1 MPLPPAPF
9 LPAEVG
15 LPHHPSSLRHEDYLG
30 LLDARSLPRLQAVI
44 EALVRRLG
52 FDHFM
57 FGAMPVTEN
66 ALAPPVVFGTYP
78 GEWLERYREQRLY
91 RIDPAARHCQAHDF
105 SIPWTN
111 RFFNASVETAAFY
124 EDARSFGISAGGVCP
139 LPYRGMETSGMGFAR
154 DQDADAAL
162 PDVFRALQGML
173 LIGCYAHETLE
184 RLLLRSQPL
193 DEMPPLTVRERECL
207 LYVAAG
213 LSDSL
218 IAERLSMSVRTVRF
232 HIANARRKLNASGR
246 QQMIARAVH
255 SGLISI

>member
-1 MPLPPAPF
+1 MPPAPF

-15 LPHHPSSLRHEDYLG
+15 LLPHPSPLRHEDYLG
-30 LLDARSLPRLQAVI
+30 LLDARSLPRLQTAI
-44 EALVRRLG
+44 GRLVRRLG

-57 FGAMPVTEN
+57 FGALPVTESV
-66 ALAPPVVFGTYP
+66 PETPIVFGTYP
-78 GEWLERYREQRLY
+78 GDWLERYREQRLY
-91 RIDPAARHCQAHDF
+91 RIDPVARHCQAHDF

-111 RFFNASVETAAFY
+111 HLFNARAETAAFY
-124 EDARSFGISAGGVCP
+124 EEARSFGISAGGVCP
-139 LPYRGMETSGMGFAR
+139 LAYRGMETSGMGFAR

-184 RLLLRSQPL
+184 RLLFHSQPL

-207 LYVAAG
+207 LHVAAG

-246 QQMIARAVH
+246 QQMVARAVH